1 MKRTLFAGLLAGIS
15 FHSSAQTLDQAIQAT
30 DREQFESA
38 TASFKKLLAGSPTD
52 GQAWFFMGE
61 NYWAN
66 DRPDSAEACYRRGL
80 DVNPNLPLNHVG
92 LGKVLFAKGVPSTAA
107 GAQLQEAQAQREEA
121 IAKLN
126 KAIAMAEDKAAKHP
140 KELKAITYRE
150 VAEAYGSGP
159 NPDIPTAITM
169 LDKGLALVPTDADSY
184 VVKGDLLLA
193 KGSFDASDAIAAYK
207 RAAELMP
214 NAARPIAKKAEMY
227 YRAKNYEAAIAEY
240 DLAITMDPSFAP
252 AYSGR
257 AEAHFMT
264 KSVEKATADYNK
276 YLELNT
282 GNTSARV
289 RYAKF
294 LYLTGKH
301 AESLGEIQSLE
312 AAGVKDNSLTRIEG
326 YAQGALEENL
336 KAYATMQEY
345 FALQPQEK
353 LIPSDYEVMGKIY
366 DGLSKQAAADSTI
379 RPSLPPG
386 NLDSLGA
393 EMYLTTAR
401 MDRTKGDLYTEA
413 AAMFRKAK
421 LYDMEVRTYQ
431 EKMAA
436 GGIKVNDYYYL
447 GSAANK
453 AKLYSTAD
461 SAWTAYIEKQPN
473 LFQGYLGRARA
484 NVGMDPDK
492 VTWQAKPFYEEVV
505 RKMKPEEQAKY
516 KVELEEAYFY
526 LGFYFFSSAKDKGT
540 AKCWFEKLKELNAGT
555 SNTKMGNDMLLNLK
569 DEGTKDCTL
578 PVQ

>member
-1 MKRTLFAGLLAGIS
+1 MWAWARC
-15 FHSSAQTLDQAIQAT
+15 SSPKAYPP
-30 DREQFESA
+30 R
-38 TASFKKLLAGSPTD
+38 
-52 GQAWFFMGE
+52 
-61 NYWAN
+61 
-66 DRPDSAEACYRRGL
+66 
-80 DVNPNLPLNHVG
+80 
-92 LGKVLFAKGVPSTAA
+92 AA

-214 NAARPIAKKAEMY
+214 NAARPNLEEGRDVLPREELRSRHRGVRSGHY
-227 YRAKNYEAAIAEY
+227 HG
-240 DLAITMDPSFAP
+240 PSFAP

-301 AESLGEIQSLE
+301 AESLGEFQSLE

-326 YAQGALEENL
+326 YAQGAMEENL

-379 RPSLPPG
+379 RP
-386 NLDSLGA
+386 
-393 EMYLTTAR
+393 
-401 MDRTKGDLYTEA
+401 
-413 AAMFRKAK
+413 
-421 LYDMEVRTYQ
+421 
-431 EKMAA
+431 
-436 GGIKVNDYYYL
+436 
-447 GSAANK
+447 
-453 AKLYSTAD
+453 
-461 SAWTAYIEKQPN
+461 
-473 LFQGYLGRARA
+473 LFLRG
-484 NVGMDPDK
+484 
-492 VTWQAKPFYEEVV
+492 TWIPSG
-505 RKMKPEEQAKY
+505 P
-516 KVELEEAYFY
+516 
-526 LGFYFFSSAKDKGT
+526 
-540 AKCWFEKLKELNAGT
+540 KCI
-555 SNTKMGNDMLLNLK
+555 
-569 DEGTKDCTL
+569 
-578 PVQ
+578 